1 MSFAAEMKDFVSAWT
16 SVSEIGNNKKRLDLQ
31 REEIENLKAY
41 RDATLALDREQ
52 LELSKKNSDR
62 NYALASKRNADA
74 ASAAEAKKMNAVFE
88 GLSGLEESNFDWDQE
103 GAAEAIPTEEPAFR
117 RGGLVARAADGGLIE
132 EDPDLP
138 FVDPQNPYVDPEMNR
153 KAREAQAIPV
163 DAPAAPQEQPAL
175 DPMGNATGMAAEP
188 EVDPAAA
195 ETVSNDAATAI
206 ADAAPALVE
215 DTKKKPAAIG
225 PDAET
230 EAMDI
235 VNNKGGLSMDEYK
248 ELIATIDPN
257 DSIPAY
263 LKSATVLATT
273 HRYFM
278 ENGQPEKAQRVA
290 KGILILN
297 KQMTQT
303 LGALAQN
310 AMEEGNIPEAAQ
322 LVSDAANQF
331 PTGHQFKV
339 TPGEDGSMTYTV
351 MKNGKEA
358 GSGAL
363 TTEQLW
369 ELTGKVKDGS
379 LFIEE
384 MGRIAGA
391 KSKKIGPEQALELT
405 ANAYATAMQAKEA
418 LDLAIEDGA
427 DEEELN
433 ALREK
438 ANSTGAT
445 YKKYLSN
452 SLKMGLK
459 RTDIIAVGEQAL
471 EMAIPAEPAPEE
483 PGWFDKATGFI
494 ADSFTTSEAPE
505 AAAPAATSQGNLA
518 APPPEVLAVARA
530 AIERGAP
537 PDAVAKRLAENGYSI
552 EGL

>member
-62 NYALASKRNADA
+62 NYALASKRNADVA
-74 ASAAEAKKMNAVFE
+74 DAAEAKKMNAVFE
-88 GLSGLEESNFDWDQE
+88 GLSGLEESNFDWGQE

-117 RGGLVARAADGGLIE
+117 RGGLVARAAEGGLIE

-163 DAPAAPQEQPAL
+163 GAPAAPQEQPAL

-339 TPGEDGSMTYTV
+339 TPGEDGNMTYTV

-384 MGRIAGA
+384 MGRMAGA
-391 KSKKIGPEQALELT
+391 KSKKVGPEQALEMT

-418 LDLAIEDGA
+418 LVLATEEGA

-471 EMAIPAEPAPEE
+471 EMAIPAAEQPKDGWFSSQEAGVTSDGNTAEFDEMPTVRTPEE
-483 PGWFDKATGFI
+483 ADQLPPNVPYFI
-494 ADSFTTSEAPE
+494 NPN
-505 AAAPAATSQGNLA
+505 GV
-518 APPPEVLAVARA
+518 VLRNPNYA
-530 AIERGAP
+530 GQ
-537 PDAVAKRLAENGYSI
+537 
-552 EGL
+552 

>member
-31 REEIENLKAY
+31 REEIENLKTY
-41 RDATLALDREQ
+41 RDAALALDREQ

-62 NYALASKRNADA
+62 NYALASKRNADVA
-74 ASAAEAKKMNAVFE
+74 DAAEAKKMNAVFE
-88 GLSGLEESNFDWDQE
+88 GISGLEESNFDWDQE

-117 RGGLVARAADGGLIE
+117 RGGLVARAAEGGLIE

-153 KAREAQAIPV
+153 RAREAQAIPV
-163 DAPAAPQEQPAL
+163 DAPAAPQEQPGYDA
-175 DPMGNATGMAAEP
+175 MGNATGAQEEP
-188 EVDPAAA
+188 EIDSAAA
-195 ETVSNDAATAI
+195 ESVSNSAAAAI

-215 DTKKKPAAIG
+215 DTNRPQTAVG
-225 PDAET
+225 PGSE
-230 EAMDI
+230 EEPMDI
-235 VNNKGGLSMDEYK
+235 ATNKGGLSMDEYK

-290 KGILILN
+290 KGILVLN

-339 TPGEDGSMTYTV
+339 TPGEDGNMTYTV

-384 MGRIAGA
+384 MGRMAGA
-391 KSKKIGPEQALELT
+391 KSKKVGPEQALEMT

-418 LDLAIEDGA
+418 LVLATEEGA

-471 EMAIPAEPAPEE
+471 EMAIPPAEQPEDGWFSSQEAGVTQDGSTTEFDEMPTVRTPEE
-483 PGWFDKATGFI
+483 ADQLPPNVPYFI
-494 ADSFTTSEAPE
+494 NPN
-505 AAAPAATSQGNLA
+505 GV
-518 APPPEVLAVARA
+518 VLRNPNYA
-530 AIERGAP
+530 GQ
-537 PDAVAKRLAENGYSI
+537 
-552 EGL
+552 